1 MNRVL
6 QGVVLVLLEVRT
18 TRVALSERAVFPF
31 SVSYPT
37 VASGDNAGRDPKDPV
52 LTNGTRRPKPF

>member
-1 MNRVL
+1 
-6 QGVVLVLLEVRT
+6 VLLEVRS

-37 VASGDNAGRDPKDPV
+37 MASGDNAGRDPKDPV
-52 LTNGTRRPKPF
+52 LMNGTRRPKPF